1 MSILK
6 LIASSS
12 YLTVNK
18 NLARSLSLEAAIL
31 YADLASTQLYWN
43 ERGEDWFFRTR
54 ELTEQETTLSRSK
67 QIKAYKLLKGAGLI
81 KDKFKGIP
89 AKKYYQI
96 DEECQ
101 KNLVSL
107 LSDNKTASCL
117 KIERLALQNLNGINK
132 NTVNKNNINNKLK
145 EKTLKKENSKSDKWV
160 IDLGI
165 TGQINPNPLKAE
177 KEKKEKIAQKRKKFT
192 LADIDWPPIFDQNKK
207 IKEQFLS
214 FAQMRQELKKPYKT
228 KKGTETKLRALAK
241 DCEKYGIEN
250 VIGAIEFSEGSEYLG
265 IFVHDYTTKKQR
277 NEKQRINHPPKKDFY
292 DAYREAIYNDTP
304 EETNHTIDI
313 NWDEPL
319 DTGRLGES
327 PF

>member
-6 LIASSS
+6 LISSSS

-96 DEECQ
+96 DGSCQ
-101 KNLVSL
+101 KNLISL
-107 LSDNKTASCL
+107 LSDNKTPSRL
-117 KIERLALQNLNGINK
+117 KIERLGVENLNGINK
-132 NTVNKNNINNKLK
+132 NTINKNTDNNKLK
-145 EKTLKKENSKSDKWV
+145 EKSIKKENSVFENNDIKN
-160 IDLGI
+160 L
-165 TGQINPNPLKAE
+165 NPLKT
-177 KEKKEKIAQKRKKFT
+177 EKKEKEKIPQKRKKFT
-192 LADIDWPPIFDQNKK
+192 LADIDWPPIFDQSQKLK
-207 IKEQFLS
+207 QTFLD
-214 FAQMRQELKKPYKT
+214 FAEMRAELKKPYKT
-228 KKGTETKLRALAK
+228 KKGTETKLKALAK
-241 DCEKYGIEN
+241 DCKKYGIDN
-250 VIGAIEFSEGSEYLG
+250 VIGAIEFSLGSEYLG

-277 NEKQRINHPPKKDFY
+277 NEQQTNNQPKEDFY
-292 DAYREAIYNDTP
+292 DAYRTAIYQDEP
-304 EETNHTIDI
+304 EQKNHTIDI
-313 NWDEPL
+313 DWNEPL
-319 DTGRLGES
+319 HKNGIGNGG
-327 PF
+327 F

>member
-31 YADLASTQLYWN
+31 YADLASTQIYWN

-81 KDKFKGIP
+81 KDKSKGIP
-89 AKKYYQI
+89 AKKYYNI
-96 DEECQ
+96 DGDCQ
-101 KNLVSL
+101 KNLISL
-107 LSDNKTASCL
+107 LSDNKTASRL
-117 KIERLALQNLNGINK
+117 KIERLGIQNLNGINK
-132 NTVNKNNINNKLK
+132 NTVNKNTVNNKLK
-145 EKTLKKENSKSDKWV
+145 EKTLKKENSIFENKE
-160 IDLGI
+160 I
-165 TGQINPNPLKAE
+165 TQLKT
-177 KEKKEKIAQKRKKFT
+177 EKKEKEKIPQKRKKFT
-192 LADIDWPPIFDQNKK
+192 LADIDWPPVFDQNKK
-207 IKEQFLS
+207 LKDTFLS
-214 FAQMRQELKKPYKT
+214 FAQMRKELKKPYKT

-241 DCEKYGIEN
+241 DCEKYGVEN

-277 NEKQRINHPPKKDFY
+277 NEKQRINNEPKTDFY
-292 DAYREAIYNDTP
+292 EAYRSAIYNDQP

-313 NWDEPL
+313 NWDEPH

>member
-96 DEECQ
+96 DGSCQ

-107 LSDNKTASCL
+107 LSDNETASRL
-117 KIERLALQNLNGINK
+117 KIERLAIQNLNGINK
-132 NTVNKNNINNKLK
+132 NTVNKNTVNNKLK
-145 EKTLKKENSKSDKWV
+145 EKTLKKENSVFENNDIKN
-160 IDLGI
+160 L
-165 TGQINPNPLKAE
+165 NPLKTE
-177 KEKKEKIAQKRKKFT
+177 KKEKEKIAQKRKKFT
-192 LADIDWPPIFDQNKK
+192 LADIDWPPVFDQNKK
-207 IKEQFLS
+207 LKEQFLS

-277 NEKQRINHPPKKDFY
+277 NEKQRINNEPKQEFY
-292 DAYREAIYNDTP
+292 EAYRSAIYNDTP
-304 EETNHTIDI
+304 EETNGTLDID
-313 NWDEPL
+313 WDEPH

>member
-31 YADLASTQLYWN
+31 YADLASTQIYWN

-81 KDKFKGIP
+81 KDKSKGIP
-89 AKKYYQI
+89 AKKYYNI
-96 DEECQ
+96 DGDCQ
-101 KNLVSL
+101 KNLISL
-107 LSDNKTASCL
+107 MSDNKTASRL
-117 KIERLALQNLNGINK
+117 KIERLGIQNLNGINK
-132 NTVNKNNINNKLK
+132 NTVNKNTVNNKLK
-145 EKTLKKENSKSDKWV
+145 EKTLKKENSIFENKE
-160 IDLGI
+160 I
-165 TGQINPNPLKAE
+165 TQLKT
-177 KEKKEKIAQKRKKFT
+177 EKKEKEKIPQKRKKFT
-192 LADIDWPPIFDQNKK
+192 LADIDWPPVFDQNKK
-207 IKEQFLS
+207 LKDTFLS

-277 NEKQRINHPPKKDFY
+277 NEKQRINNEQKTDFY
-292 DAYREAIYNDTP
+292 EAYRSAIYDDQP

-313 NWDEPL
+313 NWDEPH